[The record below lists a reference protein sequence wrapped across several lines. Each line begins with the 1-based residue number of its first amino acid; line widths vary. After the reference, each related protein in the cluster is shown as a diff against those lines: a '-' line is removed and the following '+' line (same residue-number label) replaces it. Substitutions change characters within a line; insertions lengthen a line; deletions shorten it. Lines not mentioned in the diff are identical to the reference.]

1 MFSGIIE
8 DVGIVVSV
16 RELEGAREFDIEA
29 PLVGGE
35 LRPGDSISLD
45 GACHTVVK
53 SEESRFTVQTI
64 GTTLSKTV
72 ARRYR
77 EGSRINLERS
87 LAMGGRLDGHM
98 VQGHVDG
105 VGELVS
111 VQERGDYW
119 LMDFRVPTLVR
130 DVTILHGSIAVNGIS
145 LTVSAL
151 PEEHVCQIGIIP
163 YTWTHTNLSDLR
175 PGDPVNLEGD
185 LIGKYVGRI
194 LALRG
199 WKGAGEVDVPPGA
212 HSEG

>member
-8 DVGIVVSV
+8 DVGVVVSA
-16 RELEGAREFDIEA
+16 RELEGARELEIEA
-29 PLVGGE
+29 PVVGAG
-35 LRPGDSISLD
+35 LTAGDSISLD
-45 GACHTVVK
+45 GACHTVVMA
-53 SEESRFTVQTI
+53 EGGRFTVQTI
-64 GTTLSKTV
+64 GTTLSRTV
-72 ARRYR
+72 AGRYR
-77 EGSRINLERS
+77 KGSRINLERS

-105 VGELVS
+105 VGELIS

-119 LMDFRVPTLVR
+119 LMDFRIPPLVW

-175 PGDPVNLEGD
+175 PGDSVNLEGD

-199 WKGAGEVDVPPGA
+199 LKGAGEVEVPPNA